1 MANTQTKGDA
11 AGKVIPFGAGIAVV
25 WLLGIPLLILVYT
38 AFRGPGDYLPF
49 EQGAR
54 WTLDNVQRLFSDPV
68 LFRRVLPQTMIFVAG
83 TATLTLSIAF
93 VLAWLVERTELR
105 GRNIWFTLILFPSLV
120 PVVLLA
126 VAWITLFS
134 PNAGWIN
141 VGLRSLLGIQAGQGP
156 FNLFSMTGLILAQ
169 SLASTPFVF
178 LLLTST
184 LRSMNPSLE
193 EAAQASGATFF
204 QTLRRVT
211 LPVLLPGILAP
222 FILIALI
229 TLEQFELPLIIGLPA
244 RINVFSYRIYTELN
258 PAGGLPN
265 YGGAAA
271 VSLLFLCIGFLAL
284 MLYNRITRESAKYVT
299 VTGKAYRQ
307 TRRPL
312 GRWAIP
318 AYGFVGIYVAFAA
331 VLPALTLLWNSVFGF
346 RGPGVAGLS
355 DFSLDA
361 YARLLGN
368 PTLWRALVN
377 TLIVATAS
385 GVIVVVLSTIV
396 AWTVTRTQF
405 FGRRA
410 LEALT
415 FTSLGIPSVIVAFGV
430 MVVYMT
436 LPIQIYGT
444 VFILVL
450 AYCYRM
456 ATTTRIARS
465 SLMQIHKELE
475 EAASASGARWLS
487 TQWRILLPLM
497 RPAMLS
503 GFILMFIAGVREF
516 TIPLVLYSQ
525 ENVVLSVL
533 LWQTFQAGD
542 PAMTAALATLI
553 ILTILPVIFFARR
566 FLSSN

>member
-1 MANTQTKGDA
+1 MANTQSKGDA
-11 AGKVIPFGAGIAVV
+11 AGKVIPFGAGITVV

-307 TRRPL
+307 MRRPL

-346 RGPGVAGLS
+346 RGPGVASLS

-368 PTLWRALVN
+368 PTLWRALAN
-377 TLIVATAS
+377 TLIVATVS
-385 GVIVVVLSTIV
+385 GVLVVVLSTIV
-396 AWTVTRTQF
+396 AWTVTRTRF